1 MSLSRLPQVALRR
14 LMPAISAVPKSLDDD
29 QLKKILDPQQQ
40 TTASILAKSSLPAKA
55 ELAAAMSTTTQGI
68 ISALAKS
75 SPPSSTTTLGRLMM
89 NLSGGQGVL
98 STQDLA
104 LLRAANS
111 ISSSFYTTAAAAAAA
126 GEASLL
132 TTPEP
137 GSPAP
142 DHLLAIDS
150 EPIGGTLDSASVDDL
165 VSALRGTVAISAS
178 ASSDFAAA
186 EYDGSAASPSGT
198 PGYRQATATVAS
210 SKRGG
215 GSSVQRH
222 DSAAALEEHH
232 QIASSVAEDD
242 DVYFDQSD
250 DDLTPISADLS
261 AAERRKEQNRRAQK
275 KFRQKDKVR
284 QKEIKWRAS
293 QYEDLVESNKRFK
306 RDIDSISQ
314 ERDMYRRI
322 LEQNGINLGGD
333 IKPSIAARPEAVASS
348 SRARRSSPPMPS
360 LSPPSPAL
368 LSSGSLG
375 MDQIAQDTYG
385 TISSGLPPTA
395 ATVSMNDLL
404 SSLMFGAVKADPM
417 FGASSAVGLFGPGGA
432 AHRSVSSGSAPS
444 MTTYPSL
451 ASSATTIGPSYA
463 QSMSSLLDS
472 LSSTAAAAP
481 EPLYA
486 ESPGM
491 IDHHVVDAP
500 YAQHVANAE
509 SQFVDP
515 MAFIDELLATSSSSS
530 ACSPGFSPMP
540 ESPLFSPMSMSS
552 SGSISRKRSYD
563 NAMF

>member
-111 ISSSFYTTAAAAAAA
+111 ISSSFYTTAAAAA

-142 DHLLAIDS
+142 EHLLAIDS
-150 EPIGGTLDSASVDDL
+150 EPVGGTLDSASVDDL

-186 EYDGSAASPSGT
+186 EYDGSATSPSGT
-198 PGYRQATATVAS
+198 AGYRQATATVAS

-322 LEQNGINLGGD
+322 LEQNGINLGGGD
-333 IKPSIAARPEAVASS
+333 IKPSIAAQPEAAASS

-360 LSPPSPAL
+360 LSPASPAL
-368 LSSGSLG
+368 LSSSSLG

-385 TISSGLPPTA
+385 TMSSGLPPTA

-432 AHRSVSSGSAPS
+432 AHRS
-444 MTTYPSL
+444 
-451 ASSATTIGPSYA
+451 
-463 QSMSSLLDS
+463 
-472 LSSTAAAAP
+472 
-481 EPLYA
+481 
-486 ESPGM
+486 
-491 IDHHVVDAP
+491 
-500 YAQHVANAE
+500 
-509 SQFVDP
+509 
-515 MAFIDELLATSSSSS
+515 
-530 ACSPGFSPMP
+530 
-540 ESPLFSPMSMSS
+540 
-552 SGSISRKRSYD
+552 
-563 NAMF
+563 